1 MVAVPLGAFG
11 LPVHPT
17 AQVGLS
23 IFLALDL
30 IAYMLSGC
38 KLSKGSTVLTP

>member
-38 KLSKGSTVLTP
+38 KLSKGSAVLTP